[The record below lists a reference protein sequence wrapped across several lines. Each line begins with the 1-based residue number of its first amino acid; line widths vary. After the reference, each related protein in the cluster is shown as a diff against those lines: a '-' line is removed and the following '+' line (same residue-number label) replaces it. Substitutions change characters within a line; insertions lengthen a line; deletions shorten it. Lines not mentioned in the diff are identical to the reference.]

1 MPAVNIEF
9 LPLMRGVLEF
19 ISYMGLAI
27 FAENVILARALG
39 VTRLLKL
46 VPDHKAQVW
55 DFSIPFLMVMGF
67 SAPLG
72 WAVHNLFFPWLR
84 GYLPE
89 WLPVSA
95 LRPLVYLTCGSAAMI
110 VTWLL
115 LFLLPRRQRQACQAQ
130 ITLGGCSTAVLGTL
144 LICANQNYTMMQS
157 IAFGIGSGL
166 GYVFIIFIVREGRR
180 RLRSKDVPAI
190 FQGLPSSLIYIGILS
205 LAIYGLVGHAVVL

>member
-1 MPAVNIEF
+1 MPTVNIE
-9 LPLMRGVLEF
+9 LSLLLRGVMQFL
-19 ISYMGLAI
+19 SYMVLAI

-46 VPDHKAQVW
+46 VPDHKAQIW
-55 DFSIPFLMVMGF
+55 DFSLPLILVMGL

-72 WAVHNLFFPWLR
+72 WGAHNVFFPWLR

-89 WLPVSA
+89 WLPISA
-95 LRPLVYLTCGSAAMI
+95 LRPLVYLTAGTLAMA
-110 VTWLL
+110 VTWVLL
-115 LFLLPRRQRQACQAQ
+115 VVLPRRQRQACRAQ
-130 ITLGGCSTAVLGTL
+130 LTLGGCSTAVLGTL
-144 LICANQNYTMMQS
+144 LICANQNYTMFQS
-157 IAFGIGSGL
+157 IAFGIGSAL
-166 GYVFIIFIVREGRR
+166 GYVFMIFLVREGRR

>member
-1 MPAVNIEF
+1 MPIANIEWYPV
-9 LPLMRGVLEF
+9 LRGALQF

-27 FAENVILARALG
+27 FAENIILARALG

-46 VPDHKAQVW
+46 VPDHKAPVW
-55 DFSIPFLMVMGF
+55 DFGLPLILVMGL

-72 WAVHNLFFPWLR
+72 WAAHNLLFPWLR
-84 GYLPE
+84 NYLPA
-89 WLPVSA
+89 WLPISA
-95 LRPLVYLTCGSAAMI
+95 LRPLVYLSCGSAAMI

-115 LFLLPRRQRQACQAQ
+115 LFLLPRRHRQACHSQL
-130 ITLGGCSTAVLGTL
+130 TLTGFSTAVLGTL
-144 LICANQNYTMMQS
+144 LICANQNYTTLQS
-157 IAFGIGSGL
+157 IAFGIGSAL
-166 GYVFIIFIVREGRR
+166 GYVFIIFVVREGRR

>member
-1 MPAVNIEF
+1 MPTVNIEWQ
-9 LPLMRGVLEF
+9 PLLRGILDF
-19 ISYMGLAI
+19 ISYLGLAV

-46 VPDHKAQVW
+46 VPDHKAQIW
-55 DFSIPFLMVMGF
+55 DFSLPQILVMGL

-72 WAVHNLFFPWLR
+72 WATHNLFFPWLR
-84 GYLPE
+84 LRLPE
-89 WLPVSA
+89 WLPISA
-95 LRPLVYLTCGSAAMI
+95 LRPLIYLTCGVVAMA
-110 VTWLL
+110 VTWVL
-115 LFLLPRRQRQACQAQ
+115 LFVLPRRQRQACRAQ
-130 ITLGGCSTAVLGTL
+130 LTLGGCSTAVLGTL

-157 IAFGIGSGL
+157 IAFGLGSAL

-180 RLRSKDVPAI
+180 RLRSKDVPSI